1 MNNSIEIGFLW
12 HLIEGNGNY
21 QGQMVAYGKYWYELK
36 IVRPCL
42 HQVILTTYINSLGVV
57 FYLTL
62 LSIIDDRIMVK
73 PLEAFEPI
81 QQWCNYIFWKS
92 FYF

>member
-1 MNNSIEIGFLW
+1 MDNSIEIEFLW

-21 QGQMVAYGKYWYELK
+21 QGQMVVYGKYWYELK
-36 IVRPCL
+36 IVCPFL
-42 HQVILTTYINSLGVV
+42 HEVFLIAYINSLGVM

-62 LSIIDDRIMVK
+62 LSIIDDRFMVQ

-81 QQWCNYIFWKS
+81 HQ
-92 FYF
+92 